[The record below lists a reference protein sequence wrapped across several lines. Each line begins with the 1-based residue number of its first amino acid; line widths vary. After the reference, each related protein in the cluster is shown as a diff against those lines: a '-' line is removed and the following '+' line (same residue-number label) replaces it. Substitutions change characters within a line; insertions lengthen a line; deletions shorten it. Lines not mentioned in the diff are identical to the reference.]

1 MQKEIKGIE
10 IETKIKGIRIK
21 LEADSAMQRKWKF
34 FTNGV
39 APRHTAFS
47 ELPEWIF
54 FEAEDNPAERVLYFK
69 NKEQT
74 SAVLLNL
81 ILSQEELLKRE
92 NGKIWV
98 MLFNF
103 LAEPGHLYAKTVEE
117 ISEKVE
123 YTLKTVYFAG
133 DETTGLLANL

>member
-21 LEADSAMQRKWKF
+21 LEADAAMKRKWQF
-34 FTNGV
+34 FANG
-39 APRHTAFS
+39 AMPRHTAFS
-47 ELPEWIF
+47 EIPEGIF
-54 FEAEDNPAERVLYFK
+54 LETEDNPAERVLYFK
-69 NKEQT
+69 NREQT

-92 NGKIWV
+92 NGKVWV

-117 ISEKVE
+117 ISEKGE